1 MNWPASFLVPC
12 DFVTLRFWWIDSR
25 EITGAVMRFFLFF
38 AFLSLM
44 ISGCGD
50 GLKTFPTAKVSGE
63 VICDGQPIGNVR
75 ITFGP
80 VASGKSLEAGKVG
93 LATAGE
99 DGTFVVSTY
108 KKGDGAVVGFHN
120 VIVAGPDP
128 AEFPKFTCN
137 CETDPRKVVTKVE
150 VVKGADN
157 EFKIVLPLKSG
168 ASSPNI
174 TAKQLQELKD
184 DAAAEQSA
192 KEQQE
197 RLEKEADQ

>member
-1 MNWPASFLVPC
+1 
-12 DFVTLRFWWIDSR
+12 
-25 EITGAVMRFFLFF
+25 MRFILFL
-38 AFLSLM
+38 ALICVM

-50 GLKTFPTAKVSGE
+50 GLKKFPTAKVSGE
-63 VICDGQPIGNVR
+63 VICDGHPIGNVR

-80 VASGKSLEAGKVG
+80 VASGKGFEAGKVG
-93 LATAGE
+93 LATAEE

-120 VIVAGPDP
+120 VIVASPDP
-128 AEFPKFTCN
+128 VEFPKFTCK
-137 CETDPRKVVTKVE
+137 CETDPRKVATKVE
-150 VVKGADN
+150 VIKGADN
-157 EFKIVLPLKSG
+157 EFKIVLPLKSNT
-168 ASSPNI
+168 SRPNI

-197 RLEKEADQ
+197 RLEKEESH